1 MRIVETY
8 SHFGGEEFLL
18 VHRPALLQ
26 EVKDTI
32 ESVDATAC
40 ATSVSGSDVQLR
52 RKSFLQAIIKDE
64 FTKQFGELSW
74 RKRSSRFWVARDAE
88 ITRTITRMP
97 VEIRPRAIKLQGAEP
112 ISASLAVDFF
122 KDRVAVQL
130 QLGHPSKVAH
140 DIFVTYMNFYVSD
153 LMDVGIVI
161 LPINELETQMSSAVP
176 YYELDLL
183 NIIRQGRGVPV
194 VPLVLMGIAP

>member
-8 SHFGGEEFLL
+8 SHLGGEEFLL
-18 VHRPALLQ
+18 VRCPALLQ

-32 ESVDATAC
+32 ESVDVTDC
-40 ATSVSGSDVQLR
+40 AKSVLDSDVQLR
-52 RKSFLQAIIKDE
+52 RKSVSPAVIKDE
-64 FTKQFGELSW
+64 FTKQFGESSW

-88 ITRTITRMP
+88 LTRTVARMP
-97 VEIRPRAIKLQGAEP
+97 VEIQPRAIKLHGSEP

-122 KDRVAVQL
+122 KDRIAIQL
-130 QLGHPSKVAH
+130 QLGHPSKIAH

-153 LMDVGIVI
+153 LMDVGIEI
-161 LPINELETQMSSAVP
+161 MPTKELAAQMSSGVP
-176 YYELDLL
+176 YYERDLL
-183 NIIRQGRGVPV
+183 NIIRQGRGVPA